1 MGRFKFYTTY
11 LWLLAK
17 HGYKN
22 HPYENEANDRE
33 HDPLTDTEKQWIAN
47 GKVEL

>member
-1 MGRFKFYTTY
+1 MGRFKFYTSY

-22 HPYENEANDRE
+22 HPYENEARDRQY
-33 HDPLTDTEKQWIAN
+33 DPLTDQEKEWREK
-47 GKVEL
+47 GVVEL